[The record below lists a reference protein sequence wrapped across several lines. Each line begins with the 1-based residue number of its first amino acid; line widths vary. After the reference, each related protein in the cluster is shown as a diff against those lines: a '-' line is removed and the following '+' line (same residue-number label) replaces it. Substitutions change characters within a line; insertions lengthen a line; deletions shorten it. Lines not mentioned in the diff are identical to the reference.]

1 MILQK
6 YWAIRCKTFYM
17 KSLNPIGWPYLT
29 FVTKQAALDY
39 INQHRIDGEPAR
51 VTVTLKE
58 AI

>member
-1 MILQK
+1 
-6 YWAIRCKTFYM
+6 M

-39 INQHRIDGEPAR
+39 ITENHIDGEPAR

>member
-1 MILQK
+1 MIPQK

-17 KSLNPIGWPYLT
+17 KSSNLIGWPYLT

-39 INQHRIDGEPAR
+39 ITEHRIEGEPAR